1 MSICLNPATLIRTKT
16 NATAILINIPV
27 VEIPLDSRTR
37 SGKIIDAFENIAQK
51 HCMSVY
57 RTNLVK
63 CAPIDSEKRLRYP
76 NDKEINACFEK
87 LTDEINNIDPKL
99 IILLGN
105 IVRESFQ
112 TNFNINICKPKENS
126 LQVVKWNNINIISI
140 YHPSYIKRS
149 KNRELRY
156 YRLFDEL
163 LDDIDED

>member
-1 MSICLNPATLIRTKT
+1 MVIGLSARIKKYED
-16 NATAILINIPV
+16 
-27 VEIPLDSRTR
+27 EIPLDSRTR
-37 SGKIIDAFENIAQK
+37 SGKIIDA
-51 HCMSVY
+51 
-57 RTNLVK
+57 
-63 CAPIDSEKRLRYP
+63 
-76 NDKEINACFEK
+76 NACFEK
-87 LTDEINNIDPKL
+87 LTDEINNIAPKL

-126 LQVVKWNNINIISI
+126 LQVVKWNDINIISI

-163 LDDIDED
+163 LDDMDED